1 MKHRLFFILLF
12 GVHHINAQVLNP
24 ESFIQ
29 MIRLNHPIAK
39 QANILVEKAKEDRRV
54 AMGEFDPTFT
64 FDGSQKTLDG
74 KNYYYYNNPQIKIPT
89 QLAGL
94 DIKSGIENN
103 GGQFLSTQ
111 VTSGQSAY
119 LGVELPVAKGLLID
133 KRRAALQQAKLYINL
148 SEQERNQ
155 QYNELIFDAY
165 NQYWIWTAAYQL
177 SKVYQQFLEVAN
189 NRFRLL
195 KIGYLN
201 GERSE
206 ADTIEAYTQLQ
217 QFKILQTD
225 AQVKL
230 NTAKYELSNFLWD
243 AQSAPLDLTDNA
255 LPDTI
260 QFYLWRDQEL
270 AQLLTQADTESP
282 ILKSYAYKLKILEVE
297 KKLKFQGLLPT
308 INLKANL
315 LNNGYNVLNGMNA
328 AFMQNNY
335 NWGIDLKIPLLMRV
349 GKGEYKKAQLKIAET
364 KLEVNLKKRV
374 IENKV
379 RNYYAEMQLLK
390 QQIEMIQQLL
400 AGYNS
405 LLRAENIKFQNG
417 ESTLFIV
424 NSREMKVIEANEKLI
439 SLRQKYLKA
448 NVSAEWS
455 AGILR

>member
-1 MKHRLFFILLF
+1 MKHTLFFILLF
-12 GVHHINAQVLNP
+12 GAQHLNAQVLNP

-39 QANILVEKAKEDRRV
+39 QANITVEKAKEDRRV
-54 AMGEFDPTFT
+54 AMGAFDPTFT

-74 KNYYYYNNPQIKIPT
+74 KNYYYYNNPQIKIPA
-89 QLAGL
+89 QLAGM

-111 VTSGQSAY
+111 VTTGQSAY

-165 NQYWIWTAAYQL
+165 NQYWMWTAAYQL
-177 SKVYQQFLEVAN
+177 SKVYQQFLDIAN

-230 NTAKYELSNFLWD
+230 NTAKFELSNFLWD
-243 AQSAPLDLTDNA
+243 AQSAPLDLTDKA
-255 LPDTI
+255 VPDTI
-260 QFYLWRDQEL
+260 QFYVWKEQEL
-270 AQLLTQADTESP
+270 AQLLNQAETESP
-282 ILKSYAYKLKILEVE
+282 ILKSYAYKLNILEVD

-315 LNNGYNVLNGMNA
+315 L
-328 AFMQNNY
+328 
-335 NWGIDLKIPLLMRV
+335 
-349 GKGEYKKAQLKIAET
+349 
-364 KLEVNLKKRV
+364 
-374 IENKV
+374 
-379 RNYYAEMQLLK
+379 
-390 QQIEMIQQLL
+390 
-400 AGYNS
+400 
-405 LLRAENIKFQNG
+405 FQ
-417 ESTLFIV
+417 
-424 NSREMKVIEANEKLI
+424 
-439 SLRQKYLKA
+439 
-448 NVSAEWS
+448 
-455 AGILR
+455 